1 HDRAVVAA
9 VLDPAVEG
17 DGRPDVRG
25 AQLAAGVRAFP
36 GCHEGSALLYARP
49 RGADTANC
57 APGRAPDATAAPPR
71 RARAPCTPAVL
82 EHRRRAFDP
91 RPPAKVWKARARVSG
106 RPTRRCARPA
116 PRARPTPR
124 TEPAS
129 AARAPEDAGARW
141 RRTRGCGTRWPQLP
155 TRVDSAA
162 HGRPRAQR
170 RTARR
175 REGRRRHADPGP
187 ARSPRRRE
195 HRARLGTRPPCP
207 APAAGRA
214 RAG

>member
-1 HDRAVVAA
+1 LHLDLAGLPVRVRTLAAHDRPGHRHDVLRAEPLAAFEQLGRRAALLGVEGHLRDPVAVAQIDEHDRAVVAA

-91 RPPAKVWKARARVSG
+91 RPPAKVRKARARV
-106 RPTRRCARPA
+106 
-116 PRARPTPR
+116 
-124 TEPAS
+124 
-129 AARAPEDAGARW
+129 
-141 RRTRGCGTRWPQLP
+141 
-155 TRVDSAA
+155 
-162 HGRPRAQR
+162 
-170 RTARR
+170 
-175 REGRRRHADPGP
+175 
-187 ARSPRRRE
+187 
-195 HRARLGTRPPCP
+195 
-207 APAAGRA
+207 
-214 RAG
+214 